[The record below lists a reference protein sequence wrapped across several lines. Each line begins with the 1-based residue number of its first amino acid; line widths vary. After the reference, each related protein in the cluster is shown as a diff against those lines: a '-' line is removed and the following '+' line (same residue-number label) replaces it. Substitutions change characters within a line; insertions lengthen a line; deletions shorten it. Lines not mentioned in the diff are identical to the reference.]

1 MSWEP
6 WGADISS
13 TPIPLI
19 AWISAIIHGKPFC
32 TMPHRL
38 REETRM
44 FLGWTRSRWAKVL
57 LGLVVGAAVGMA
69 IYQGSRL
76 TGRNLFILCGATAG
90 GVAAIVVHGYSRN
103 VRLTDVTVSVP
114 QFSNL
119 HFAVTR
125 DSQQVAWKLF
135 VEAVTRISTQPLSAS
150 EGLLREALTSLYGLF
165 ATTRDVLKESQ
176 PSRQT
181 GGEPSVEHLAI
192 AMLNVELR
200 PFLSR
205 WHPMLREWES
215 GHPEQS
221 EAGWPLDAECRSE
234 LMAVQKRLL
243 PYVLGFARLAGVCNA
258 SQIVDGTLGPQFAS
272 TPAQPGTSS

>member
-1 MSWEP
+1 M
-6 WGADISS
+6 
-13 TPIPLI
+13 L
-19 AWISAIIHGKPFC
+19 
-32 TMPHRL
+32 L
-38 REETRM
+38 R
-44 FLGWTRSRWAKVL
+44 WTRSRWAKVL

-103 VRLTDVTVSVP
+103 VRLTDVTISVP
-114 QFSNL
+114 QFSDL

-135 VEAVTRISTQPLSAS
+135 IEAVTRISTQPLDMGT
-150 EGLLREALTSLYGLF
+150 GLLREALTSLYGLF
-165 ATTRDVLKESQ
+165 AITRDVLKESE

-181 GGEPSVEHLAI
+181 GSDPTVEHLAI

-205 WHPMLREWES
+205 WHPILRDWES
-215 GHPEQS
+215 THPDQGER
-221 EAGWPLDAECRSE
+221 EWPLDAECRSE
-234 LMAVQKRLL
+234 LAAMQRRLL
-243 PYVLGFARLAGVCNA
+243 PYVLGFGKLAGVRNA
-258 SQIVDGTLGPQFAS
+258 TQIVDGTLGPQFA
-272 TPAQPGTSS
+272 TPTPTLRHGADSAAV